1 MGGILAGLD
10 SREVLR
16 HSVLDRLAGT
26 GGRRTSG
33 DLRIS
38 VEDLK
43 FAVLRDIEWLLN
55 TKRPMNMGID
65 QFPEARTSILNF
77 GIPDFSQ
84 FSASSG
90 DDCGT
95 VCGLIQEAVR
105 RYEPRLEP
113 RSVKV
118 DHVAT
123 EKMKGLQAQFRIR
136 GILHVDPVRVPV
148 SFDTHIEMDSG
159 AIAITTT
166 E

>member
-1 MGGILAGLD
+1 MAGLD

-26 GGRRTSG
+26 GGHRAGG

-38 VEDLK
+38 VEDLQY
-43 FAVLRDIEWLLN
+43 AVLRDIEWLLN
-55 TKRPMNMGID
+55 TKRPLNLGIEK
-65 QFPEARTSILNF
+65 FPEARSSILNF

-90 DDCGT
+90 DDCGNI
-95 VCGLIQEAVR
+95 CGLIQEAVR

-113 RSVKV
+113 RSVMV
-118 DHVAT
+118 EHITT
-123 EKMKGLQAQFRIR
+123 EKKKGLQAQFRIR

-159 AIAITTT
+159 AVAIITA

>member
-1 MGGILAGLD
+1 MAGHD

-26 GGRRTSG
+26 DGLRGNK
-33 DLRIS
+33 DLRIG

-43 FAVLRDIEWLLN
+43 LAVLRDIEWLLN
-55 TKRPMNMGID
+55 TKRPMNLEVDG
-65 QFPEARTSILNF
+65 FPEARSSILNF

-84 FSASSG
+84 FSAASG
-90 DDCGT
+90 DDCGQ
-95 VCGLIQEAVR
+95 VCSLIQEAVR

-113 RSVKV
+113 RSVVV
-118 DHVAT
+118 DHLAT
-123 EKMKGLQAQFRIR
+123 DKLKGLQAQFRIR

-159 AIAITTT
+159 AIAITTA

>member
-1 MGGILAGLD
+1 LAGLD

-26 GGRRTSG
+26 DGQHTGA

-55 TKRPMNMGID
+55 TKRPVNQLVD
-65 QFPEARTSILNF
+65 NFPEASSSILNF

-84 FSASSG
+84 YSASSG
-90 DDCGT
+90 DDCT
-95 VCGLIQEAVR
+95 HVCGLIQEAVR
-105 RYEPRLEP
+105 RFEPRLEP
-113 RSVKV
+113 RSVMV

-159 AIAITTT
+159 AIAITPA